1 MLQHV
6 NCSTIDV
13 LQIISEVKL
22 PHNRLSDRPLL
33 GGLSVLISSHCSK
46 HIVLVSNWSIAHKA
60 TNDSPR
66 IAASDDTRCIRV
78 PFVPFTGVYKPKV
91 IDHRLC
97 EQAVQRT
104 RPNKKQIRT
113 SIAAMHQADFDRN
126 TRQCETEDNAIS
138 SNHPFPNYLD

>member
-1 MLQHV
+1 MLQHI
-6 NCSTIDV
+6 NCRTIDV
-13 LQIISEVKL
+13 LQIVSVVMP
-22 PHNRLSDRPLL
+22 PHNRLSTQDLL
-33 GGLSVLISSHCSK
+33 GGLSVGSQCSK

-60 TNDSPR
+60 TNNSPR

-78 PFVPFTGVYKPKV
+78 PFKPFTGVCTPTMV
-91 IDHRLC
+91 IGHRLC

-138 SNHPFPNYLD
+138 SNHPFPNFLD